1 MELCRG
7 RLPGGAVWEQPAAD
21 GRVRA
26 GGGGLRAAAGGHHRG
41 LGGQESPPQ
50 RYEGSSRGQGQPPPG
65 SRFPPPPRGNH
76 RGSKQ
81 DPVVSEHVCVANPPH
96 ALPQWPRPRW
106 SSRTVAS
113 SCAGSSSWL
122 FSTSNLSWWSSTM
135 AGFW

>member
-65 SRFPPPPRGNH
+65 SRFPPPPEGTTAGPNRIRLFLSTSAWLILLTPFHSGPDLAGRPEQLRH
-76 RGSKQ
+76 RVR
-81 DPVVSEHVCVANPPH
+81 DPPH
-96 ALPQWPRPRW
+96 GCFLLQI
-106 SSRTVAS
+106 
-113 SCAGSSSWL
+113 
-122 FSTSNLSWWSSTM
+122 
-135 AGFW
+135 